1 MKVAF
6 FYVFI
11 LDQVQIQQHTPF
23 FSLTPANAFERLA
36 QSLPTESMCPRSPCV
51 LLAQW
56 SPRTSQHLDVSS
68 MALFGGQ
75 MPKTLQRLFR
85 SSWLHSATL
94 KQLVSQIDLGPCT
107 CLEGSWH
114 VLCQIHCG
122 DLHAPLPT
130 WILPSSGEAFQ
141 FVLPLFSIRSRLR
154 FGHLLHNP
162 EGNQRTHSPISLQHM
177 DSGVQACE

>member
-1 MKVAF
+1 MEVPNNEGC
-6 FYVFI
+6 VF
-11 LDQVQIQQHTPF
+11 LCVYPRPSSNTATHTI

-36 QSLPTESMCPRSPCV
+36 QSLPTESMRPRSPCV

-122 DLHAPLPT
+122 DLHAPLP
-130 WILPSSGEAFQ
+130 
-141 FVLPLFSIRSRLR
+141 
-154 FGHLLHNP
+154 N
-162 EGNQRTHSPISLQHM
+162 M
-177 DSGVQACE
+177 DFAIKR